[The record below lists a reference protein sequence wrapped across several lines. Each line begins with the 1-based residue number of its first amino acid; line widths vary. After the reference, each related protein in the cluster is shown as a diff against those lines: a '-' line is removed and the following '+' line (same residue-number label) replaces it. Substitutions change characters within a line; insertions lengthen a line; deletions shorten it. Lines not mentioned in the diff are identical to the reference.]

1 MSYKVLSLIQVVFIC
16 LTAFSVLDYG
26 YLLTTGATPNDDS
39 LFFNKIMFDDEGL
52 IGGILKDID
61 FWGMLQFWS
70 YCFFIVAICQ
80 LIKAFTVKS

>member
-26 YLLTTGATPNDDS
+26 YVLTTGDS
-39 LFFNKIMFDDEGL
+39 DGLVFNKIMFDEEGL
-52 IGGILKDID
+52 IGEILKDID
-61 FWGMLQFWS
+61 FWGMLQFWA

-80 LIKAFTVKS
+80 LTKAFTVKP

>member
-16 LTAFSVLDYG
+16 LTAFSVLDFG
-26 YLLTTGATPNDDS
+26 YESTTGDS
-39 LFFNKIMFDDEGL
+39 DGLVFNTIMFDDEGL

-61 FWGMLQFWS
+61 FWDMFQFWA

-80 LIKAFTVKS
+80 LIKAFTVKP